1 MTRLLR
7 GTVRRVP
14 ESTGE
19 APRDASPDPEETTN
33 GPTGATDGKE
43 IRDPGAT
50 ASGTIPETAATET
63 AAPETAAPET
73 AAPADGPAAETP
85 APEDSGTAAPADG
98 DSGPGTGTGDAQDD
112 DGTGTGRFTPRLRR
126 IALVATVVAL
136 LLGGSAFFYG
146 AHQLRSTP
154 SARNHALTD
163 TAATTRVG
171 GDVGEGL
178 ARVFSYAPAQP
189 DAAERS
195 AGTVLGGRAARQ
207 YADLFAQVRAGLVEQ
222 RITLTTQAVRTGVI
236 ELKGNTARLL
246 VFLDQTSRR
255 GGAPATSAAAQLT
268 VTAEFRDDRWLI
280 VDIKAR

>member
-7 GTVRRVP
+7 GTA
-14 ESTGE
+14 GE
-19 APRDASPDPEETTN
+19 TDEEAPDPEADT
-33 GPTGATDGKE
+33 PD
-43 IRDPGAT
+43 
-50 ASGTIPETAATET
+50 
-63 AAPETAAPET
+63 AP
-73 AAPADGPAAETP
+73 DTP
-85 APEDSGTAAPADG
+85 DDG
-98 DSGPGTGTGDAQDD
+98 DS
-112 DGTGTGRFTPRLRR
+112 DGSRSTSRWRTV
-126 IALVATVVAL
+126 ALVAAVAAL
-136 LLGGSAFFYG
+136 LLGGGAFFLA

-178 ARVFSYAPAQP
+178 ARVFSYAPGRA

-195 AGTVLGGRAARQ
+195 ATTVLSGRAARQ
-207 YADLFAQVRAGLVEQ
+207 YADLFAQVRESLAAQ
-222 RITLTTQAVRTGVI
+222 RLTLTTQAVRTGVI
-236 ELKGNTARLL
+236 DLRGNTARLL

-255 GGAPATSAAAQLT
+255 DGAPATSAAAQLT

>member
-7 GTVRRVP
+7 ETVRRAP
-14 ESTGE
+14 E
-19 APRDASPDPEETTN
+19 
-33 GPTGATDGKE
+33 
-43 IRDPGAT
+43 
-50 ASGTIPETAATET
+50 
-63 AAPETAAPET
+63 APETPEHEGEE
-73 AAPADGPAAETP
+73 PQDVPGTP
-85 APEDSGTAAPADG
+85 GTPEDNDG
-98 DSGPGTGTGDAQDD
+98 DSDGDSDSD
-112 DGTGTGRFTPRLRR
+112 NGSENGGNGSPFTPRRR
-126 IALVATVVAL
+126 KAVLVATVVAL

-178 ARVFSYAPAQP
+178 ARVFSYAPAQA

-195 AGTVLGGRAARQ
+195 ARTVLSGRAARQ
-207 YADLFAQVRAGLVEQ
+207 YADLFAQVRASLVEQ
-222 RITLTTQAVRTGVI
+222 RVTLTTQAVRTGVI
-236 ELKGNTARLL
+236 ELRGNTARLL
-246 VFLDQTSRR
+246 VFLDQTSQRDA
-255 GGAPATSAAAQLT
+255 APATSAAAQLT

>member
-1 MTRLLR
+1 M
-7 GTVRRVP
+7 
-14 ESTGE
+14 
-19 APRDASPDPEETTN
+19 
-33 GPTGATDGKE
+33 
-43 IRDPGAT
+43 
-50 ASGTIPETAATET
+50 
-63 AAPETAAPET
+63 
-73 AAPADGPAAETP
+73 
-85 APEDSGTAAPADG
+85 DSGTDAQDAEDSRSGVHDAR
-98 DSGPGTGTGDAQDD
+98 DSGTDAQDD
-112 DGTGTGRFTPRLRR
+112 GGSGTATGRFTPRLRR
-126 IALVATVVAL
+126 IALLATVLAL

-178 ARVFSYAPAQP
+178 ARVFSYAPARP

-222 RITLTTQAVRTGVI
+222 RVTLTTQAVRTGVI

-255 GGAPATSAAAQLT
+255 GEAPATSAAAQLT